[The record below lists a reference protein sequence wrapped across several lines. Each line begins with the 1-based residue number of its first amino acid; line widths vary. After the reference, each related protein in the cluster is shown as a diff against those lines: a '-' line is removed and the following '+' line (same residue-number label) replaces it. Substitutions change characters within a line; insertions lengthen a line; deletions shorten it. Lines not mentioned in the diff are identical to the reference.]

1 MSSPIALTINVREA
15 NTVGTLPASLE
26 ARLNGT
32 PTKSPEDLA
41 EVLRVHDARTSA
53 LRKAHLDAVRDRA
66 ARESQRAN
74 EAAQRVLRLSVAKAD
89 KVRRK
94 MDAATTKT
102 EAKKEAIELER
113 TRRKARREELALAVT
128 EARKA
133 ADQMKVNRQAEL
145 LENEKTASAKK
156 AKQVHEV
163 QAKGAIAVK
172 HAIAVVQAHKEKEA
186 LTAANRGEAIASKL
200 HAAEIRREAGST
212 STPPRKV
219 LNRVLNDDKV
229 RCSLLRKLHESSMA
243 DKEAKRQAHLASVQ
257 GKAHAENAKVEA
269 VVLKVKEPKLEE
281 RAAMYE
287 KLLRAEVSRLSAL
300 KAKYAHA
307 GKAAKADTVSAIVVR
322 MNLTPRAPPA
332 ALVKRLAVSGGAL
345 LATAGS
351 RQAGAASR
359 RAAIRG
365 VKLLQ
370 LAKGNQ
376 KREAATARR
385 AKAHVGLVARACAK
399 SRLSLV
405 TKALA
410 DGKVAHTLAEEH
422 RRIAKAAANRA
433 QADGERGAAGK
444 VATSKGVAA
453 VTRRTALLTAIAKPK
468 AFVGRVAASEARRD
482 AAQQARAT
490 RGAALATRCAA
501 AAESRQALLLARVE
515 LAKKR
520 MAALHPKR
528 EVADMEIKTTFSDA

>member
-281 RAAMYE
+281 RADR
-287 KLLRAEVSRLSAL
+287 KS
-300 KAKYAHA
+300 
-307 GKAAKADTVSAIVVR
+307 VV
-322 MNLTPRAPPA
+322 
-332 ALVKRLAVSGGAL
+332 
-345 LATAGS
+345 
-351 RQAGAASR
+351 
-359 RAAIRG
+359 
-365 VKLLQ
+365 
-370 LAKGNQ
+370 
-376 KREAATARR
+376 
-385 AKAHVGLVARACAK
+385 
-399 SRLSLV
+399 
-405 TKALA
+405 
-410 DGKVAHTLAEEH
+410 
-422 RRIAKAAANRA
+422 
-433 QADGERGAAGK
+433 
-444 VATSKGVAA
+444 
-453 VTRRTALLTAIAKPK
+453 
-468 AFVGRVAASEARRD
+468 
-482 AAQQARAT
+482 
-490 RGAALATRCAA
+490 
-501 AAESRQALLLARVE
+501 
-515 LAKKR
+515 
-520 MAALHPKR
+520 
-528 EVADMEIKTTFSDA
+528 